1 MKCEICKEINL
12 TSIFDLGKI
21 PLADEIYK
29 NKKKSLN
36 QKKFPVKIFKCKNCE
51 TFYQSKILN
60 KKKLFHKNYHYRA
73 RFTNDVLQ
81 GMKSLV
87 NEVEQKIGPI
97 KSKKVLD
104 IGCNDGSLLD
114 FFLKKKAKT
123 YGIEPTNAYKDCKKK
138 HNVTNK
144 FFNIKVA
151 KEFKKKFGCPDI
163 IVFTNVF
170 AHIENLNHLLKSLKV
185 LIKDDTF
192 IVIENHYLLSVLKKM
207 QFDTFYHEHLR
218 TYSLM
223 SFFQIAKKLEMSI
236 YHLKFPNRYGGNIRV
251 IFGSIKFKSIKNI
264 HKKISLEKKKIKFFE
279 KRFQKRFSNWK
290 NAILK
295 KIKNLNTKH
304 GPLFGKA
311 YPARASLIINLLNL
325 DSKNISRIY
334 EKPGSK
340 KIGYYVPGT
349 DIKIIS
355 DVYLNNSKP
364 IINFSWHISK
374 EIENYLRKMRISQKI
389 IDII

>member
-1 MKCEICKEINL
+1 
-12 TSIFDLGKI
+12 
-21 PLADEIYK
+21 
-29 NKKKSLN
+29 
-36 QKKFPVKIFKCKNCE
+36 
-51 TFYQSKILN
+51 
-60 KKKLFHKNYHYRA
+60 
-73 RFTNDVLQ
+73 
-81 GMKSLV
+81 
-87 NEVEQKIGPI
+87 
-97 KSKKVLD
+97 
-104 IGCNDGSLLD
+104 
-114 FFLKKKAKT
+114 
-123 YGIEPTNAYKDCKKK
+123 
-138 HNVTNK
+138 
-144 FFNIKVA
+144 
-151 KEFKKKFGCPDI
+151 
-163 IVFTNVF
+163 
-170 AHIENLNHLLKSLKV
+170 
-185 LIKDDTF
+185 
-192 IVIENHYLLSVLKKM
+192 
-207 QFDTFYHEHLR
+207 
-218 TYSLM
+218 
-223 SFFQIAKKLEMSI
+223 MSI

-264 HKKISLEKKKIKFFE
+264 HKKISLEKKENKIFFFE

>member
-114 FFLKKKAKT
+114 FFLKKKL
-123 YGIEPTNAYKDCKKK
+123 K
-138 HNVTNK
+138 HMELNLPMP
-144 FFNIKVA
+144 IK
-151 KEFKKKFGCPDI
+151 
-163 IVFTNVF
+163 
-170 AHIENLNHLLKSLKV
+170 
-185 LIKDDTF
+185 
-192 IVIENHYLLSVLKKM
+192 
-207 QFDTFYHEHLR
+207 
-218 TYSLM
+218 
-223 SFFQIAKKLEMSI
+223 IAKK
-236 YHLKFPNRYGGNIRV
+236 
-251 IFGSIKFKSIKNI
+251 
-264 HKKISLEKKKIKFFE
+264 
-279 KRFQKRFSNWK
+279 
-290 NAILK
+290 
-295 KIKNLNTKH
+295 NTM
-304 GPLFGKA
+304 LQ
-311 YPARASLIINLLNL
+311 
-325 DSKNISRIY
+325 
-334 EKPGSK
+334 
-340 KIGYYVPGT
+340 
-349 DIKIIS
+349 
-355 DVYLNNSKP
+355 
-364 IINFSWHISK
+364 INFLI
-374 EIENYLRKMRISQKI
+374 
-389 IDII
+389 